1 MRAAL
6 AGLMAAGCGGEG
18 PATTA
23 APPAPR
29 LPAPRRGA
37 SARSNGSIR
46 RSTRWSRPA
55 AAIEKVAGGFKF
67 TEGPL
72 WRPDGTLW
80 FSDVQGN
87 VVRSVT
93 PDGKVTVLIE
103 NAGGASN
110 APPDAFIGSNGM
122 AEAPDGSV
130 WMVQHGAR
138 QIVRVAP
145 DRTLTPVVSTFEGK
159 RFNSPNDLVF
169 AKDGALY
176 FTDPP
181 YGLAKQD
188 EDPAKEIAFNGVY
201 RFANGRV
208 QALVRDL
215 NRPNGLAFSPD
226 FKVLYVNNSD
236 AAKNLVMRY
245 DVAADGTLAN
255 GRVFADL
262 TSKIDGL
269 ADGLKVDAKGN
280 VYTTGP
286 GGIWVLSPDGQAPRH
301 DQAAGNARQLRVGRR
316 RQDAVHDGGDRRLPS
331 QDAGR
336 PVGTGVRVAPMRPG
350 PSDRTSLANQGRRGP
365 PP

>member
-1 MRAAL
+1 MTLKRSGFVLAL
-6 AGLMAAGCGGEG
+6 AGLITSGCGGHG
-18 PATTA
+18 PATSSAPPPATA
-23 APPAPR
+23 ASPSPTNAVGTIERLDPA
-29 LPAPRRGA
+29 LDALVAPGA
-37 SARSNGSIR
+37 V
-46 RSTRWSRPA
+46 
-55 AAIEKVAGGFKF
+55 IEKVAGGFQF

-72 WRPDGTLW
+72 WRPDHTLW
-80 FSDVQGN
+80 FSDVPGN

-93 PDGKVTVLIE
+93 PEGKVTVLIE
-103 NAGGASN
+103 NAGGMST
-110 APPDAFIGSNGM
+110 APAGSFIGSNGM

-130 WMVQHGAR
+130 WMVQHGDR
-138 QIVRVAP
+138 RIVRVAP

-169 AKDGALY
+169 ARDGALY

-188 EDPAKEIAFNGVY
+188 DDPAKELRFNGVY

-245 DVAADGTLAN
+245 DVAADGTLSG

-262 TSKIDGL
+262 TSKTDGL
-269 ADGLKVDAKGN
+269 ADGLKVDSRGN
-280 VYTTGP
+280 LYTTGP
-286 GGIWVLSPDGQAPRH
+286 GGVWVLSP
-301 DQAAGNARQLRVGRR
+301 
-316 RQDAVHDGGDRRLPS
+316 
-331 QDAGR
+331 AGR
-336 PVGTGVRVAPMRPG
+336 HLGTIKPPEIPANCGWGDDGKTLYMTAVTGIYRVKTLVGK
-350 PSDRTSLANQGRRGP
+350 
-365 PP
+365 

>member
-1 MRAAL
+1 VALRHSASAMAVAAVL
-6 AGLMAAGCGGEG
+6 A
-18 PATTA
+18 A
-23 APPAPR
+23 APGGVGKIERLDPALDALVTP
-29 LPAPRRGA
+29 G
-37 SARSNGSIR
+37 
-46 RSTRWSRPA
+46 TV
-55 AAIEKVAGGFKF
+55 IEKVAGGFKF

-93 PDGKVTVLIE
+93 SAGQVKVLIQD
-103 NAGGASN
+103 AGGVSH

-122 AEAPDGSV
+122 AQAPDGSV

-145 DRTLTPVVSTFEGK
+145 DHTLTPVVSRFEGK

-181 YGLAKQD
+181 YGLPKQD
-188 EDPAKEIAFNGVY
+188 DDPAKELAFNGVY

-208 QALVRDL
+208 QAVVRDL

-226 FKVLYVNNSD
+226 DKTLYVNNSD
-236 AAKNLVMRY
+236 PAKNLVMRY
-245 DVAADGTLAN
+245 DVAADGTLRN

-269 ADGLKVDAKGN
+269 ADGMKVDAKGN
-280 VYTTGP
+280 LFTAGP
-286 GGIWVLSPDGQAPRH
+286 GGVWVLSPAGTHLGRIEPPETPANCAWGDDGKTLYMTAVTSVY
-301 DQAAGNARQLRVGRR
+301 RVRT
-316 RQDAVHDGGDRRLPS
+316 L
-331 QDAGR
+331 
-336 PVGTGVRVAPMRPG
+336 VG
-350 PSDRTSLANQGRRGP
+350 QK
-365 PP
+365 

>member
-1 MRAAL
+1 VTLKRRASALAL
-6 AGLMAAGCGGEG
+6 AGLVWSGCGQSPATSPPPGATAAG
-18 PATTA
+18 
-23 APPAPR
+23 
-29 LPAPRRGA
+29 
-37 SARSNGSIR
+37 N
-46 RSTRWSRPA
+46 PA
-55 AAIEKVAGGFKF
+55 ATNAVGKVDRLDPALDALVAPGAVIEKVAGGFKF

-87 VVRSVT
+87 VVRSVS

-103 NAGGASN
+103 NAGGVSN
-110 APPDAFIGSNGM
+110 APADAFVGSNGM

-130 WMVQHGAR
+130 WIAQHGGR

-169 AKDGALY
+169 GKDGSLY

-181 YGLAKQD
+181 YGLAKD
-188 EDPAKEIAFNGVY
+188 DTDPAKEIAFNGVY

-226 FKVLYVNNSD
+226 FTALYVNNSD
-236 AAKNLVMRY
+236 PAKNLVMRY
-245 DVAADGTLAN
+245 DVGADGTLSG

-269 ADGLKVDAKGN
+269 ADGMKVDAQGN
-280 VYTTGP
+280 VYTAGP
-286 GGIWVLSPDGQAPRH
+286 GGVWILS
-301 DQAAGNARQLRVGRR
+301 AAGKHLGTISPPETPANCAWGDDGKTLYMTAVTGIYRIRTLVGR
-316 RQDAVHDGGDRRLPS
+316 
-331 QDAGR
+331 
-336 PVGTGVRVAPMRPG
+336 
-350 PSDRTSLANQGRRGP
+350 
-365 PP
+365 

>member
-1 MRAAL
+1 MERRGMLRTML
-6 AGLMAAGCGGEG
+6 AGAAAAWGARFAGLERVAAQGVG
-18 PATTA
+18 TIDRVDPALDA
-23 APPAPR
+23 LVAP
-29 LPAPRRGA
+29 G
-37 SARSNGSIR
+37 
-46 RSTRWSRPA
+46 T
-55 AAIEKVAGGFKF
+55 AIEKVAGGFRF

-93 PDGKVTVLIE
+93 PAGKVTVLIE

-110 APPDAFIGSNGM
+110 PPPDAFIGSNGM
-122 AEAPDGSV
+122 AQAPDGSV

-138 QIVRVAP
+138 QIVKVGA
-145 DRTLTPVVSTFEGK
+145 DRTLTPVVSRFEGK

-188 EDPAKEIAFNGVY
+188 GDPAKELAFNGVY

-226 FKVLYVNNSD
+226 FKSLYVNNSD

-262 TSKIDGL
+262 TGKGDGL
-269 ADGLKVDAKGN
+269 ADGLKVDARGN

-286 GGIWVLSPDGQAPRH
+286 AGVWVFSPAGTHLGTIRPPEIPANCGWGDDGKTLYLTAVTSVYRVKT
-301 DQAAGNARQLRVGRR
+301 LVGR
-316 RQDAVHDGGDRRLPS
+316 
-331 QDAGR
+331 
-336 PVGTGVRVAPMRPG
+336 
-350 PSDRTSLANQGRRGP
+350 
-365 PP
+365 

>member
-1 MRAAL
+1 VDRRGMLRTLAAGAAAAWGARL
-6 AGLMAAGCGGEG
+6 AARGNVMAAGVGTIERLD
-18 PATTA
+18 PALDA
-23 APPAPR
+23 LIAP
-29 LPAPRRGA
+29 G
-37 SARSNGSIR
+37 
-46 RSTRWSRPA
+46 
-55 AAIEKVAGGFKF
+55 AAIEKVAGGFRF

-110 APPDAFIGSNGM
+110 PPPDAFIGSNGM
-122 AEAPDGSV
+122 AQAPDGSV

-138 QIVRVAP
+138 QIVRIGP
-145 DRTLTPVVSTFEGK
+145 DRTLTPVVSRFEGK

-188 EDPAKEIAFNGVY
+188 DDPAKELTFNGVY
-201 RFANGRV
+201 RFANGRL

-226 FKVLYVNNSD
+226 FRVLYVNNSD
-236 AAKNLVMRY
+236 PAKNLVMRY
-245 DVAADGTLAN
+245 DVAPDGALTG

-286 GGIWVLSPDGQAPRH
+286 GGVWVLSPAGKHLGTIRPPEGPANCGWGDDGKTLYLTAVTSVYRVKTQ
-301 DQAAGNARQLRVGRR
+301 VGR
-316 RQDAVHDGGDRRLPS
+316 
-331 QDAGR
+331 
-336 PVGTGVRVAPMRPG
+336 
-350 PSDRTSLANQGRRGP
+350 
-365 PP
+365 

>member
-1 MRAAL
+1 VNRRGILKTLLAGAAAAWSAPRTAWAARAAQSG
-6 AGLMAAGCGGEG
+6 AGSVDRLD
-18 PATTA
+18 PALDA
-23 APPAPR
+23 LIAP
-29 LPAPRRGA
+29 G
-37 SARSNGSIR
+37 
-46 RSTRWSRPA
+46 
-55 AAIEKVAGGFKF
+55 AAIEKVAGGFRF

-103 NAGGASN
+103 NAGGATN
-110 APPDAFIGSNGM
+110 PPKDAFIGSNGL
-122 AEAPDGSV
+122 AQAPDGSV

-138 QIVRVAP
+138 RIVRVGP
-145 DRTLTPVVSTFEGK
+145 DRTLTPVVSAFEGK

-181 YGLAKQD
+181 YGLARQD
-188 EDPAKEIAFNGVY
+188 EDPAKELTFNGVY

-226 FKVLYVNNSD
+226 FRVLYVNNSD
-236 AAKNLVMRY
+236 PAKNLVMRY
-245 DVAADGTLAN
+245 DVAADGSLTN

-262 TSKIDGL
+262 TGKGEGL
-269 ADGLKVDAKGN
+269 ADGLKVDARGN

-286 GGIWVLSPDGQAPRH
+286 GGVWVLSAEGRHLGTIKPAEGPANCGWGDDGKTLYMTAVTSVYRIKT
-301 DQAAGNARQLRVGRR
+301 LVGR
-316 RQDAVHDGGDRRLPS
+316 
-331 QDAGR
+331 
-336 PVGTGVRVAPMRPG
+336 
-350 PSDRTSLANQGRRGP
+350 
-365 PP
+365 